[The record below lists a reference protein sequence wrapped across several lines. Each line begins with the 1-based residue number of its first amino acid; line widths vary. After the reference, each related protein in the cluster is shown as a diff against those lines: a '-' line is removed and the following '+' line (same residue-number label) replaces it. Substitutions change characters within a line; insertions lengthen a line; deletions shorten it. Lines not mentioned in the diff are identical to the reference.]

1 MGKNTL
7 HRGRHYTCRHLK
19 IKKDKNIKKNL
30 KKVLTK
36 NMVCGII
43 RMYRE
48 TSENNK
54 YF

>member
-1 MGKNTL
+1 
-7 HRGRHYTCRHLK
+7 
-19 IKKDKNIKKNL
+19 
-30 KKVLTK
+30 VLTK